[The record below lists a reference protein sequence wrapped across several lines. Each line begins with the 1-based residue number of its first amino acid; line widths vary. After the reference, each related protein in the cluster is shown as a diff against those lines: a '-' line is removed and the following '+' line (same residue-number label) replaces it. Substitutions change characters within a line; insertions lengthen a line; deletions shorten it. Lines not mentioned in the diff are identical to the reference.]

1 MGFGLYLLVSLYIF
15 VFIFEVLI
23 FGISLKKFFI
33 YEYKFFCMGF
43 VVYLVMLYGDVDE
56 LLVFG
61 VRGWC
66 WLYINVQ
73 NNVLGNVVNDGVYN
87 MFFLGVGVVLLIRFI
102 ILLKN
107 VYLLVMRL
115 YVMVVVII
123 WVNRV
128 LVKFKIGS
136 F

>member
-1 MGFGLYLLVSLYIF
+1 
-15 VFIFEVLI
+15 
-23 FGISLKKFFI
+23 
-33 YEYKFFCMGF
+33 
-43 VVYLVMLYGDVDE
+43 
-56 LLVFG
+56 
-61 VRGWC
+61 
-66 WLYINVQ
+66 
-73 NNVLGNVVNDGVYN
+73 

>member
-1 MGFGLYLLVSLYIF
+1 MLRLINFNFFIIFFIFDGLLGFLYEGIGFGLYLLVSLYIF

-66 WLYINVQ
+66 WLYINV
-73 NNVLGNVVNDGVYN
+73 
-87 MFFLGVGVVLLIRFI
+87 
-102 ILLKN
+102 
-107 VYLLVMRL
+107 
-115 YVMVVVII
+115 
-123 WVNRV
+123 
-128 LVKFKIGS
+128 
-136 F
+136 